1 MKDYRVE
8 IKVKNNYLF
17 SLMKSYEITNIAE
30 LSRATGISVAPLHD
44 FINLKRTPHTKHGRL
59 LPSVEMLCSFF
70 SCTVED
76 LFPPQ
81 HIEDAL
87 EKNAGAIEANMTE
100 LVSSNLLSGG
110 TNPLELLEKQD
121 TPAIINSALELL
133 NERQRT
139 LIEMRF
145 GLDGEGGKTLDEAGE
160 ILGISKARVRQ
171 IEATALRILRG
182 RGSSDLAY
190 AYDEGWGESK
200 EACEREDAEMV
211 KKALAK
217 AEMRRMMEELR
228 KEAEAERREK
238 EHEDY
243 WSRLHEQRRNYSDA

>member
-139 LIEMRF
+139 VIEMRF

-160 ILGISKARVRQ
+160 ILGISRARVRQ
-171 IEATALRILRG
+171 IEAKALRILRG

-190 AYDEGWGESK
+190 AYNEGLGESK
-200 EACEREDAEMV
+200 EALERENAEIA

-217 AEMRRMMEELR
+217 AEMRRKMEELQKELQ

-243 WSRLHEQRRNYSDA
+243 WSRLREQRRN

>member
-1 MKDYRVE
+1 
-8 IKVKNNYLF
+8 L
-17 SLMKSYEITNIAE
+17 T
-30 LSRATGISVAPLHD
+30 
-44 FINLKRTPHTKHGRL
+44 
-59 LPSVEMLCSFF
+59 
-70 SCTVED
+70 
-76 LFPPQ
+76 Q

-121 TPAIINSALELL
+121 TPAIINSALEML

-139 LIEMRF
+139 VIEMRF

-171 IEATALRILRG
+171 IEAKALRILRG

-190 AYDEGWGESK
+190 AYNEGWGESK
-200 EACEREDAEMV
+200 EALERENAEIA

-217 AEMRRMMEELR
+217 AEMRRKMEELQKELQ
-228 KEAEAERREK
+228 KEAEAERREE
-238 EHEDY
+238 EHENY
-243 WSRLHEQRRNYSDA
+243 WSRLREQRRN

>member
-1 MKDYRVE
+1 MLMKDYRVE

-100 LVSSNLLSGG
+100 LVSSNL
-110 TNPLELLEKQD
+110 
-121 TPAIINSALELL
+121 NSALEML

-139 LIEMRF
+139 VIEMRF

-160 ILGISKARVRQ
+160 MLGISKVRVRQ
-171 IEATALRILRG
+171 IEAKALRILRG

-217 AEMRRMMEELR
+217 AEMRRMMEELQ
-228 KEAEAERREK
+228 KEAEAERIEK
-238 EHEDY
+238 EHENY
-243 WSRLHEQRRNYSDA
+243 WNRLREQRRN

>member
-121 TPAIINSALELL
+121 TPKLVSTALEKL
-133 NERQRT
+133 NPRERMV
-139 LIEMRF
+139 IKARF
-145 GLDGEGGKTLDEAGE
+145 GLDGEGEKTLEEVGE
-160 ILGISKARVRQ
+160 MLDVSKVRARQ
-171 IEATALRILRG
+171 IEAKALRKLRHPFAT
-182 RGSSDLAY
+182 DAALAY
-190 AYDEGWGESK
+190 VYDEGLGESK
-200 EACEREDAEMV
+200 EKIERKEREIAKTEVMEV
-211 KKALAK
+211 ARRKA
-217 AEMRRMMEELR
+217 MEEYQKR
-228 KEAEAERREK
+228 KTNE
-238 EHEDY
+238 
-243 WSRLHEQRRNYSDA
+243 WQG